1 MSELG
6 TSEVVGQPKLESNRD
21 AAKQGDADQ
30 EPDSNSEL
38 LHRDLQLMQR
48 VGAGTY
54 GDVFKAR
61 RIHSGQVCAVKVVR
75 IEPGE
80 ELGAMEQEI
89 KVLRECEN
97 HNIVAFY
104 GSFLRHDELWICME
118 FCGGGSLQ
126 DVYHVTGGLAERQ
139 IAFVCRETIKGLA
152 YLHSKNKIHRDIKG
166 ANILLT
172 ESGDVKLADF
182 GVSAQLTATLAK
194 RKSFIGTPYWMAPE
208 VAAVERKGG
217 YGRQC
222 DVWALGITAIEL
234 AETQPPLYH
243 LHPMRVLFLMSKSGY
258 QPPRLS
264 DKAKWSSAFHSFIKA
279 TLTKSPGKRPSAE
292 KLGTHA
298 WFRQP
303 LTRSLAV
310 DLLESARRLQRPHGS
325 PSPSRG
331 WGGRGGGGGS
341 LDTEEDEED
350 EDDENPHADG
360 LQTIRPAT
368 SAVTP
373 APSDAAKQPYST
385 DTMVWLSEPRSPDPE
400 SNGTIKFSGRVSAEP
415 TERGES
421 AECGD
426 SRPLP
431 RRSSSLLRPAPVG
444 PTAPVAAS
452 SSRSLPARLSGP
464 RPLRSWPPL
473 LGPRATAW
481 RSEVAGGGT
490 PGQDVPGGGGRMG
503 RRSEGSGV
511 GESSWW
517 ANAEERG
524 TGGSSSSPN
533 TSKVLSNGLPP
544 TPAVHMGACFSKVFN
559 RCPLTVHHATSWVHR
574 DTRDQHVL
582 LACEEG
588 IYTLNLNEL
597 HEATLERL
605 HGRRSTWL
613 YVCSDVLVSV
623 SGKSAQLYSHCLPGL
638 FARARRD
645 RRVTAHISAHLGLLP
660 RKFNLSTKVPNTKGC
675 LRCRVVE
682 NVHTESRFLCVAH
695 SGGVRVLQW
704 YDPLHKFLLIKQVEV
719 PLPSPLRVFEP
730 LVSPDSDFP
739 AACVGVARG
748 EAPSSGRPFLL
759 RSLDLGSS
767 PAGLTDLAAEW
778 HGSDEGGGGGGG
790 VVEED
795 EGLILAQLGRDR
807 LLVCAGGS
815 AKLINLQG
823 RLHRPRRGLTPEMEF
838 DFNVES
844 IVSLQDSV
852 LAFWR
857 HGMQGR
863 SISTGEVTQE
873 ITDRSRIFRVLGTER
888 LVVLESRDV
897 SEPAGPGNL
906 YILAGHENSY

>member
-6 TSEVVGQPKLESNRD
+6 TSEVVGQPRLKSNRD

-139 IAFVCRETIKGLA
+139 IAFVCRETIKGLT

-350 EDDENPHADG
+350 EDDEVIGGTMEKESNSGGTEATVAENRLRRHLKALPLSVLLSSQDESQRNPRSAG
-360 LQTIRPAT
+360 SLESVGTLGPCLAAPPCYCGRPPWGPRLPWP
-368 SAVTP
+368 P
-373 APSDAAKQPYST
+373 APPGASRRGFLGPGPSARG
-385 DTMVWLSEPRSPDPE
+385 PRCWAP
-400 SNGTIKFSGRVSAEP
+400 G
-415 TERGES
+415 
-421 AECGD
+421 
-426 SRPLP
+426 P
-431 RRSSSLLRPAPVG
+431 RRG
-444 PTAPVAAS
+444 
-452 SSRSLPARLSGP
+452 
-464 RPLRSWPPL
+464 
-473 LGPRATAW
+473 
-481 RSEVAGGGT
+481 
-490 PGQDVPGGGGRMG
+490 G
-503 RRSEGSGV
+503 RRSRAAGR
-511 GESSWW
+511 
-517 ANAEERG
+517 RG
-524 TGGSSSSPN
+524 KT
-533 TSKVLSNGLPP
+533 NGLPP

-767 PAGLTDLAAEW
+767 PAA
-778 HGSDEGGGGGGG
+778 
-790 VVEED
+790 VEED